1 MQTGEYEATG
11 IPAAILAHY
20 LRESSVIPEK
30 ADLNSILFLLTPAE
44 TLAKFQHLVARI
56 VRFERHIRENS
67 PVTEVLPTLAKAFA
81 QYRKLSINQLCQKM
95 HDFYATHQLN
105 KLQKQMFERA
115 HRPAVAMSAFDAHN
129 AFIRN
134 DVELVP
140 LTDIKGRIAMEGALP
155 YPPGVYCIV
164 PGEVWDGAVLDYFL
178 ALQEGVNSLPGFEP
192 EVQGVYWDYDEQG
205 KKVAY
210 AYVLTSSP
218 SN

>member
-1 MQTGEYEATG
+1 
-11 IPAAILAHY
+11 
-20 LRESSVIPEK
+20 
-30 ADLNSILFLLTPAE
+30 
-44 TLAKFQHLVARI
+44 
-56 VRFERHIRENS
+56 
-67 PVTEVLPTLAKAFA
+67 
-81 QYRKLSINQLCQKM
+81 
-95 HDFYATHQLN
+95 
-105 KLQKQMFERA
+105 MFERA

>member
-1 MQTGEYEATG
+1 
-11 IPAAILAHY
+11 
-20 LRESSVIPEK
+20 
-30 ADLNSILFLLTPAE
+30 
-44 TLAKFQHLVARI
+44 
-56 VRFERHIRENS
+56 
-67 PVTEVLPTLAKAFA
+67 
-81 QYRKLSINQLCQKM
+81 M

-164 PGEVWDGAVLDYFL
+164 PGEVRDGAVLDYFL

-192 EVQGVYWDYDEQG
+192 EVQGRDPLLPALPRTFFG
-205 KKVAY
+205 MSAR
-210 AYVLTSSP
+210 LRRRRSRT
-218 SN
+218 